1 MRCPYCISEIDDA
14 AIACPHCARDLYLFK
29 PLLEKISQ
37 LEKAVAASAETRIAA
52 LEAEVA
58 AFKQATA
65 PAVAVQSV
73 LETREV
79 EGPGPTYAL
88 MMLKTL
94 LPVFALLVAAH
105 GVLLFVF
112 DVKPIILRVAT
123 LLIPMPFGFLLASH
137 FAGRFWKS
145 TGAGFVVALAA
156 VWAMLAVTAMIDK
169 VSVLPQDGR
178 ELRETAGYVLGI
190 GLAFA
195 AGIMAGEFLP
205 ALKKKGSQPH
215 RVVLLVARAVTLD
228 EEGKLGIEKAAK
240 QIDKLVK
247 VAAPAATGAAAL
259 YTGINSLLGYLG

>member
-14 AIACPHCARDLYLFK
+14 ALACPNCARDLYLFK
-29 PLLEKISQ
+29 PLLEKIHQ

-58 AFKQATA
+58 ALKQATA
-65 PAVAVQSV
+65 DAVPVQPVVES
-73 LETREV
+73 REL
-79 EGPGPTYAL
+79 GGGSSDYTL
-88 MMLKTL
+88 MLLKTL
-94 LPVFALLVAAH
+94 LPAFALLVAAH

-145 TGAGFVVALAA
+145 TGAGFVVALCA

-169 VSVLPQDGR
+169 VSVLPQGGR
-178 ELRETAGYVLGI
+178 ELRETAEYVLGI

-195 AGIMAGEFLP
+195 AGIMAGEFFP
-205 ALKKKGSQPH
+205 AFKEKGSSPH

-228 EEGKLGIEKAAK
+228 DEGKLGIEKAAK

-247 VAAPAATGAAAL
+247 VAAPAAAGAASL
-259 YTGINSLLGYLG
+259 YAGINSLLGYLG